1 MNKNFVT
8 VISLVFL
15 VILSLAFV
23 IFEKNQLKMVE
34 IKVNNLEAEYQKIE
48 NETNLIKSEINSIL
62 ALEKLVKTAKEKN
75 FSKPSQD
82 RITVIK

>member
-1 MNKNFVT
+1 MSKGFIT
-8 VISLVFL
+8 TISF
-15 VILSLAFV
+15 ILLIIVSLAFV

-34 IKVNNLEAEYQKIE
+34 ITVNNLEAEYQKIE
-48 NETNLIKSEINSIL
+48 NETNLIRAEINSVL

-82 RITVIK
+82 RIITIK

>member
-1 MNKNFVT
+1 MSKGFVT
-8 VISLVFL
+8 TISLIFFA
-15 VILSLAFV
+15 IFSLSLV

-34 IKVNNLEAEYQKIE
+34 IKVNNLEAEHQKIE
-48 NETNLIKSEINSIL
+48 NETNLIRAEINSIL

-82 RITVIK
+82 RIIIIK

>member
-1 MNKNFVT
+1 MSKGFIT
-8 VISLVFL
+8 TISF
-15 VILSLAFV
+15 ILLIIVSLAFV

-34 IKVNNLEAEYQKIE
+34 ITVNNLEAEYQKIE
-48 NETNLIKSEINSIL
+48 NETNLIRAEINSVL

-82 RITVIK
+82 RIIPIK